1 MPEPEKLAKAE
12 IREIDLDPRHPTQG
26 QKKQLQVQFNPETL
40 TVTYTNQVQG
50 GDQRGGAAMQFAG
63 QGTSKL
69 QLDLWFDVTVPQAN
83 GQVHPSGD
91 VRKLTEDIAYFI
103 KPVERRANKWIPPG
117 VQFVWGTFLFEGVME
132 SLTEKLEYFSVDG
145 KPLRAMVSVGLT
157 SQMIQHKFNP
167 AAASSGGAT
176 GLSSGAGA
184 SPGTQ
189 PQAQA
194 RSGDT
199 VQSIAQANGQS
210 NWKDLAAANG
220 IENPRQ
226 LAPGQVINV
235 NARP

>member
-26 QKKQLQVQFNPETL
+26 QKKKLQVQFNPETL
-40 TVTYTNQVQG
+40 TVTYSNQVSG

-69 QLDLWFDVTVPQAN
+69 TLDLWFDVTVPQAN

-167 AAASSGGAT
+167 DAAASGNAAASNGGT
-176 GLSSGAGA
+176 
-184 SPGTQ
+184 PGTQ

-210 NWKDLAAANG
+210 NWKDVAAANG

-226 LAPGQVINV
+226 LSPGQVINV